1 MIPDPPPTT
10 SDPTLCANES
20 PEEFVTAIKE
30 RLSGF
35 TPFSTYGRVTQ
46 VVGLVIEGRGP
57 VSSVGDAALIY
68 PQEGKAP
75 INAEV
80 VGFRE
85 GKTLLM
91 PLGELRG
98 IGVGAKILSKK
109 SVVNMSVGDGLLG
122 RVIDGLGNPIDGLG
136 PLATE
141 EHAPIYR
148 DTVNPLKK
156 KRITEPLDLGVR
168 SLNGLFTVGKGQRMG
183 IFAGSGVG
191 KSVLLGMIA
200 RHTEANVN
208 VIGLIGERGR
218 EVREFLERDLGA
230 GLKHSVVI
238 VATSDQPP
246 LIRVR
251 AAFLT
256 VAIAEYFRDK
266 GADVLLLM
274 DSLTRFSMA
283 QREVAL
289 AIGEPPT
296 TKGYTPSVFTLLT
309 KVLERAGN
317 GDCEGTMTAIY
328 TVLVEG
334 DDLDDPIADAAR
346 SVLDGHVVLSRK
358 LADMNQY
365 PPVDVLRSISR
376 LMKDIS
382 PREQV
387 EYAAKIVEIL
397 SEYERAE
404 DLINIGAYNPGS
416 NKKIDY
422 AISMT
427 DKVKTFLIQGINER
441 VTLED
446 ARNSMK
452 LLFYV

>member
-1 MIPDPPPTT
+1 MSQTW
-10 SDPTLCANES
+10 TLG
-20 PEEFVTAIKE
+20 PEDEARVVSIRQ
-30 RLSGF
+30 RLAAF
-35 TPFSTYGRVTQ
+35 YPYQMYGKVAQ
-46 VVGLVIEGRGP
+46 VVGLVIEGKGP

-68 PQEGKAP
+68 PTDGKPP

-98 IGVGAKILSKK
+98 VGVGSKIISKK
-109 SVVNMSVGDGLLG
+109 NVVNMGVGTGLLG
-122 RVIDGLGNPIDGLG
+122 RVIDGLGTPMDGKGELD
-136 PLATE
+136 TV
-141 EHAPIYR
+141 EHVPIYR
-148 DTVNPLKK
+148 STVNPLRKK
-156 KRITEPLDLGVR
+156 MIEDPLDLGIR
-168 SLNGLFTVGKGQRMG
+168 ALNGLLTCGRGQRMG

-218 EVREFLERDLGA
+218 EVREFLERDLGE
-230 GLKHSVVI
+230 GLNRSVVI

-256 VAIAEYFRDK
+256 VAIAEYFRDR

-274 DSLTRFSMA
+274 DSLTRFGMA
-283 QREVAL
+283 QREVGL

-296 TKGYTPSVFTLLT
+296 TKGYTPSVFSHLT
-309 KVLERAGN
+309 KLLERTGN
-317 GDCEGTMTAIY
+317 GVGTGTMTAIFS
-328 TVLVEG
+328 VLVEG
-334 DDLDDPIADAAR
+334 DDLDDPIADASRA
-346 SVLDGHVVLSRK
+346 VLDGHVVLSRK
-358 LADMNQY
+358 LADSNQY
-365 PPVDVLRSISR
+365 PAIDVLRSVSR
-376 LMKDIS
+376 TMKDIVAG
-382 PREQV
+382 EQLQL
-387 EYAAKIVEIL
+387 ANRITEIL

-416 NKKIDY
+416 NKKVDY
-422 AISMT
+422 AIAMM
-427 DKVKTFLIQGINER
+427 DKVKAFLGQGVNEKVPIDKTF
-441 VTLED
+441 D
-446 ARNSMK
+446 SMK
-452 LLFYV
+452 LLFYA